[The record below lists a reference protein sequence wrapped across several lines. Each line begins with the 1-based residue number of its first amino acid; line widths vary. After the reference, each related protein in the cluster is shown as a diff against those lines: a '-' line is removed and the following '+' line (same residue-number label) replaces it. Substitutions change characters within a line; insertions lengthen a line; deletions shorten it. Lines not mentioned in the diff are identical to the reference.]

1 MSPCSKCFTLACCC
15 TIWKKPVW
23 TGYSPNLG
31 CCFQG
36 LQQPTQKNSK
46 SFWMEIETRG
56 SLLFQ
61 VYHCQRFQFLR
72 LGMSAVN
79 KQEATISAKLH
90 KNPGISNFYFHTL
103 LQPKS
108 KRKFTDAKSWDTPG
122 ARGVVLGLAVSLNR
136 WGNSGPD
143 GSLVTSSS
151 AGTSC
156 DWDSSTEMCKAT
168 LSFAKR
174 KGNEQH
180 LNSKVQN
187 PAVPSWS
194 DEDGNIFKPEWVD
207 RDRERGHTSSKEIES
222 RDIVL
227 ADREL

>member
-1 MSPCSKCFTLACCC
+1 
-15 TIWKKPVW
+15 
-23 TGYSPNLG
+23 LG

-122 ARGVVLGLAVSLNR
+122 ARGVVLGLAVSLN
-136 WGNSGPD
+136 
-143 GSLVTSSS
+143 
-151 AGTSC
+151 
-156 DWDSSTEMCKAT
+156 
-168 LSFAKR
+168 
-174 KGNEQH
+174 
-180 LNSKVQN
+180 
-187 PAVPSWS
+187 
-194 DEDGNIFKPEWVD
+194 IFKPEWVD